1 MRRKRT
7 PFHDLRSPRAPAAL
21 RRRTLEAARQAAAE
35 ASDPPSSRPTR
46 PRLADRLW
54 TSRPLRLAWALLML
68 GLLGVNLTLERFV
81 LDPERGARA
90 AEASHRSAR
99 LQRDPGGS
107 RTLLGSRETVLRTLL
122 EDERPEP
129 RGRRP

>member
-7 PFHDLRSPRAPAAL
+7 PFHDLRPPRAPAAL
-21 RRRTLEAARQAAAE
+21 RRRTLQAALRTAPD
-35 ASDPPSSRPTR
+35 ASGSGPRRNR

-68 GLLGVNLTLERFV
+68 VLVGANLTLERWV
-81 LDPERGARA
+81 LDADRGGRA
-90 AEASHRSAR
+90 AQASHRTAR
-99 LQRDPGGS
+99 VQEGAEGAQ
-107 RTLLGSRETVLRTLL
+107 TLLGSRETVLRALL
-122 EDERPEP
+122 EDERLER